1 MRKKSATRW
10 MYLAIVAVLCVVQP
24 ALAQEPTPERTTPDY
39 IYNWTA
45 RLFYPAAVLFELVV
59 DRPQAEISALT
70 LILQIEGRTE
80 PLVIEVPPAEAAY
93 FSDTYTNLAYVWEIP
108 VQDAPPFLT
117 DITYSWRILTAR
129 DGVAITVDTFTFT
142 DVRVEW
148 IQDEDPDGR
157 LNLIVP
163 TGSQPPRTVRQS
175 VQALYDLL
183 ARDTGLEPVFNI
195 ALFNNALP
203 ANPCEVNDAGE
214 SVIFEPLTE
223 RELVCDPAVIEAS
236 FSKSGYSVLQ
246 LPADTRV
253 AVVPAL
259 TRFYLPRFYE
269 SAWRS
274 PDVPEWFREGLINF
288 YLPGN
293 KSAVLDTLRSTSR
306 SGSLLSLSNMSIA
319 DTGNALWD
327 AQSYGMV
334 LYIASQM
341 GVDGLIDLANRAGQD
356 VPFSELYRDTMGR
369 GIETLLP
376 SVSTWIFTSRAAL
389 DFGYVP
395 YQPETATPTPTHTS
409 TPTSTPT
416 PTATFTAT
424 ATASL
429 TPTPT
434 VTGFLSATPLPSLTP
449 TPTNTPAPPS
459 ITPRPAGSL
468 IDTPTPQPVSGSQL
482 VIDGE
487 TLAVGAVAAIFVIL
501 GIMLVIYLRILN
513 KRGR

>member
-1 MRKKSATRW
+1 MRIQSATRW
-10 MYLAIVAVLCVVQP
+10 ICLAIVAALSAVQP
-24 ALAQEPTPERTTPDY
+24 VLAQEPTPERTTPDY

-93 FSDTYTNLAYVWEIP
+93 FSDTYTNLAYIWEIP
-108 VQDAPPFLT
+108 ESDVPPFLS
-117 DITYSWRILTAR
+117 DVTYSWRILTVR

-142 DVRVEW
+142 DVRAEW
-148 IQDEDPDGR
+148 IEDQDPDGQ

-163 TGSQPPRTVRQS
+163 AGSQLPRTVRQT
-175 VQALYDLL
+175 VRALYDLL
-183 ARDTGLEPVFNI
+183 ARHTGLEPSFNI

-203 ANPCEVNDAGE
+203 ANPCEFNDVGE
-214 SVIFEPLTE
+214 AVIFEPLTE
-223 RELVCDPAVIEAS
+223 RELVCDPAVIETT
-236 FSKSGYSVLQ
+236 FSKLGYSVLQ
-246 LPADTRV
+246 IPADTRA

-259 TRFYLPRFYE
+259 TRFYLPHFYE

-274 PDVPEWFREGLINF
+274 PDVPEWFREGLITF

-306 SGSLLSLSNMSIA
+306 SGSLLSLSEMNA
-319 DTGNALWD
+319 GATGNALWD

-334 LYIASQM
+334 LYIASQA
-341 GVDGLIDLANRAGQD
+341 GIDGLIDLANRAGQAES
-356 VPFSELYRDTMGR
+356 FTTLYRDVMEH

-376 SVSTWIFTSRAAL
+376 SVSTWIFTTRAAL

-395 YQPETATPTPTHTS
+395 YQAETATPTPTRTS
-409 TPTSTPT
+409 TPTATHT
-416 PTATFTAT
+416 PTATLTAT

-429 TPTPT
+429 TLTPT

-449 TPTNTPAPPS
+449 TLTNTPAPPS
-459 ITPRPAGSL
+459 VTPRPAGSL
-468 IDTPTPQPVSGSQL
+468 IDTPTPQPTTDNQIA
-482 VIDGE
+482 IDGE
-487 TLAVGAVAAIFVIL
+487 TLAAGIVAAIFVIL
-501 GIMLVIYLRILN
+501 GVMLVIYLRILN